1 MKKFF
6 LEIIVFI
13 CGAVVMAFEIVGSRM
28 LGPYVGTSTF
38 VWTGIIGV
46 ILLCLS
52 LGYYYGGKIADKRPD
67 FKILALVIF
76 IAGIFIAVST
86 LIKDGLLISL
96 LEIFDDVKL
105 VSLLASFFLFSIPS
119 VLLGMVSPYAVRL
132 KIKSLAKSGS
142 AVGNLYAISTLGSI
156 TGTFLAGF
164 YLIPSYGVIYILN
177 LLAITLALSALLL
190 YFVYRKTKIEIP
202 VPKPK
207 PDYEEKHG

>member
-177 LLAITLALSALLL
+177 LLAMALALSALLL

>member
-1 MKKFF
+1 
-6 LEIIVFI
+6 
-13 CGAVVMAFEIVGSRM
+13 MAFEIVGSRM

-177 LLAITLALSALLL
+177 LLAMALALSALLL

>member
-28 LGPYVGTSTF
+28 LGPYVGTSIF

-46 ILLCLS
+46 ILMCLS
-52 LGYYYGGKIADKRPD
+52 LGYYYGGKIADKMPE

-76 IAGIFIAVST
+76 VAGIFIAVST
-86 LIKDGLLISL
+86 LIKDGLLTSL
-96 LEIFDDVKL
+96 LQVFDDVKL
-105 VSLLASFFLFSIPS
+105 VSLLASFLLFSIPS

-156 TGTFLAGF
+156 TGTFMAGF

-177 LLAITLALSALLL
+177 LLAFTLALSALLL
-190 YFVYRKTKIEIP
+190 FFVYRKSKIEIP

-207 PDYEEKHG
+207 PDYEEK

>member
-96 LEIFDDVKL
+96 LEVFDDVKL
-105 VSLLASFFLFSIPS
+105 VSLLASFILFSIPS

-132 KIKSLAKSGS
+132 KIKSLSKSGS

-164 YLIPSYGVIYILN
+164 YLIPSYGVIFILN
-177 LLAITLALSALLL
+177 LLALTLALSALLL
-190 YFVYRKTKIEIP
+190 YFVYRKTKIDISI
-202 VPKPK
+202 PKPN
-207 PDYEEKHG
+207 PDYEKQYG